1 MELKLLDNCMGSGTT
16 ARVNRTFMELKYSKE
31 MSIQD
36 EGERVNRT
44 FMELKSLFCKCGWFL
59 LNGLIV
65 PLWN

>member
-1 MELKLLDNCMGSGTT
+1 MELKCNIVGNEACAAMG
-16 ARVNRTFMELKYSKE
+16 VNRTFMELKYSKE